1 MNNLTVLNN
10 SKGLVLDSRDV
21 AEMMGKRH
29 NELMQEIEGRTD
41 GKNVGIIPTL
51 EKGNFRLSEFF
62 IESSYKVKGNNK
74 TYRCY
79 LVTKKGCE
87 VLGNKQQGEKGILF
101 TAKYV
106 EKFNQMEQNQTDS
119 YLIQDPIERAKAWIK
134 EQEEKVLLIKKIE
147 EDEPLVALAK
157 KRLDKNGIASITD
170 ATKSFHLKRGQITR
184 WAKNNGYIH
193 KTITEVNNKGD
204 EYFKIYDNGG
214 FKNIGI
220 TEQGLQLINDNL
232 NNIA

>member
-1 MNNLTVLNN
+1 MNKLTVLNN
-10 SKGLVLDSRDV
+10 KGLVLDSREV
-21 AEMMGKRH
+21 AEMMGKEHKQLLR
-29 NELMQEIEGRTD
+29 EIRDVTSILASE
-41 GKNVGIIPTL
+41 NFSPT
-51 EKGNFRLSEFF
+51 RYF
-62 IESSYKVKGNNK
+62 IESTYKDAQNK
-74 TYRCY
+74 ERKCY
-79 LVTKKGCE
+79 LCTKMGCE

-106 EKFNQMEQNQTDS
+106 EKFNEMEQNQTDS

-170 ATKSFHLKRGQITR
+170 ATKSFNLKKGQITR

-193 KTITEVNNKGD
+193 KTIKEVNNKGD
-204 EYFKIYDNGG
+204 KYFKIYDNGG

>member
-1 MNNLTVLNN
+1 MNKLTVLNN
-10 SKGLVLDSRDV
+10 NRELTIDSREV
-21 AEMMGKRH
+21 AKMLG
-29 NELMQEIEGRTD
+29 IEHKLILRKLEGSKSA
-41 GKNVGIIPTL
+41 GMIGIIPIL
-51 EKGNFRLSEFF
+51 GENGIAPAKYF
-62 IESSYKVKGNNK
+62 IESTYKDTQNK
-74 TYRCY
+74 ERKCY
-79 LVTKKGCE
+79 LFTKMGCE
-87 VLGNKQQGEKGILF
+87 FIANKFTGEKGILF

-106 EKFNQMEQNQTDS
+106 EKFNQMEQNRTDS

-147 EDEPLVALAK
+147 EDGPLVALAK

-170 ATKSFHLKRGQITR
+170 ATKSFNLKKGQITR

-193 KTITEVNNKGD
+193 KTIKEVNNKGD
-204 EYFKIYDNGG
+204 KYFKIYDNGG